1 MEMLTPTRYKTAK
14 IGTIEHTHEKLN
26 RGGRE
31 LTQKSR
37 NRAHPMDVS
46 DGNEAKENV
55 VARYKKDK
63 STNKRPNT
71 VHFFYSL
78 FFVNIYQLRTV

>member
-1 MEMLTPTRYKTAK
+1 
-14 IGTIEHTHEKLN
+14 
-26 RGGRE
+26 
-31 LTQKSR
+31 
-37 NRAHPMDVS
+37 MDVS

-71 VHFFYSL
+71 VHFFYLL